1 MGTGVV
7 GEKLAKIECTQSTAA
22 SPDHA
27 AVTGG
32 CLCGSNDV
40 DVAQTKFCGHK
51 TDGTGLQMDKLACT
65 TANGNGKDA
74 VGTACN
80 CGTNA
85 LVPVAATEFCYI
97 TWGVVGVKLTVKQCS
112 KNSANQADGTTV
124 AATDCA
130 CGSTASALKGC
141 GFCLETAAGKA
152 GAIASEAWAA
162 CSPDNGTGKFK
173 KKPNKC
179 KCGNGAASYDEYCL
193 ASHNGPIAVCSN
205 NDGTVVNGAAPCAC
219 VNSATGVSQVT
230 AAGGLCNAGTASTVQ
245 PCANDGSTSA
255 KLGANTPPCTCGGAA
270 NTCTTGQICRA
281 TATTKCAAFSPPP
294 APTAAP
300 TYGAVTIVQ
309 KLTMSGTQTDY
320 VGDVKSLAEEAYGS
334 AIGIFDSTLATPA
347 YKTGCSVTSVAS
359 ASRRAYAVTFTAT
372 TSASTG
378 NAASTAA
385 STLTTTSY
393 GNAVAAVKAAVTA
406 YANTAAPAATATVS
420 GASTVT
426 TSIMAMAV
434 AVLAAFQA

>member
-7 GEKLAKIECTQSTAA
+7 GEKLAKIKCTQSTAA

-97 TWGVVGVKLTVKQCS
+97 TSGVVGVKLTVKQCS
-112 KNSANQADGTTV
+112 KNNANEADGTT
-124 AATDCA
+124 AATTDCA

-245 PCANDGSTSA
+245 ACTNDGSTSA
-255 KLGANTPPCTCGGAA
+255 KLGANAAPCTCGGS
-270 NTCTTGQICRA
+270 TCTAGQICRA
-281 TATTKCAAFSPPP
+281 TATTKCAAFSPTP

-300 TYGAVTIVQ
+300 TYGAVTI
-309 KLTMSGTQTDY
+309 SR
-320 VGDVKSLAEEAYGS
+320 SS
-334 AIGIFDSTLATPA
+334 PCPA
-347 YKTGCSVTSVAS
+347 PRPTTSV
-359 ASRRAYAVTFTAT
+359 
-372 TSASTG
+372 
-378 NAASTAA
+378 
-385 STLTTTSY
+385 
-393 GNAVAAVKAAVTA
+393 
-406 YANTAAPAATATVS
+406 
-420 GASTVT
+420 
-426 TSIMAMAV
+426 M
-434 AVLAAFQA
+434 